1 MTMLTLGQAARLTG
15 LGKTTLAFAAI
26 ARRADW
32 LARFLSTPSLARVG
46 GASSFL
52 LVPFRTR

>member
-1 MTMLTLGQAARLTG
+1 MLTLGQAARLTG

-32 LARFLSTPSLARVG
+32 LARFLSTPSSARVG

>member
-1 MTMLTLGQAARLTG
+1 MTMLTLGQAGRLTG

-32 LARFLSTPSLARVG
+32 LARFLSTPSSARVG